1 MPQHGAWAC
10 PATQTYLC
18 SPKPPGPQP
27 WHTAGQQRLR
37 TLPLPSSRQCL
48 FPTVPQAFSA
58 LRHWLTPVLIFLL
71 ILLVSAC
78 AFMRK
83 YLGPV
88 TLDQVVFHLQYGGLD
103 YADPRMISRALR
115 YLFGSVLLAALATWA
130 LRRISL
136 RLQRGL
142 WLLLLG
148 GAAFSVS
155 ATVDDACDDAQ
166 ADAMAQRYV
175 DPSAQ
180 QFEQA
185 GPAPDILIVFI
196 ESLDERYAEPRL
208 AHGPALTELA
218 DWRARGQ
225 RFGAMRTLGGSSWTV
240 GGLFSA
246 LCGVPLQPV
255 GLMSRHAL
263 EYSTRFFDGGACLTD
278 VLARQ
283 GWELSFY
290 GGASLKFAG
299 KGLFMSKH
307 QVARRFGREQWHG
320 QGVEVPGEGWGLLD
334 AELAEEAWADMQRPR
349 DGDRPR
355 ASLLLTVNTH
365 GPSGTADPGCGQ
377 SEDGELSADEQMAR
391 ALACTDHVV
400 ARLARRFA
408 SQADGR
414 RKLVWIMGDHVGP
427 TPLLFDGTDEQWR
440 NRSLFHSLAR
450 FDGQGRPELGPG
462 TGQRSFSHLDVLPT
476 LAEALGLRWQPQP
489 HRLGLGVS
497 LLAPGQPAT
506 LLEQQGYER
515 SNAQLACPS
524 PLFHRLWV
532 GRS

>member
-1 MPQHGAWAC
+1 MPQA
-10 PATQTYLC
+10 PA
-18 SPKPPGPQP
+18 
-27 WHTAGQQRLR
+27 
-37 TLPLPSSRQCL
+37 
-48 FPTVPQAFSA
+48 A
-58 LRHWLTPVLIFLL
+58 LRRWLTPVLLFTL
-71 ILLVSAC
+71 IALVSGT

-88 TLDQVVFHLQYGGLD
+88 TPDQLLFHLQYGGLD

-115 YLFGSVLLAALATWA
+115 YLAGTLLLTWMATAA

-136 RLQRGL
+136 RLQRAM

-148 GAAFSVS
+148 TAAVSVG
-155 ATVDDACDDAQ
+155 ATVDDPCDGEARDTIAE
-166 ADAMAQRYV
+166 AYV
-175 DPSAQ
+175 DPSEQRFTQ
-180 QFEQA
+180 QGQ
-185 GPAPDILIVFI
+185 APDLLIVFI
-196 ESLDERYAEPRL
+196 ESLDERYAEPVGRK
-208 AHGPALTELA
+208 PAALHELV
-218 DWRARGQ
+218 DWRQQGRRLGD
-225 RFGAMRTLGGSSWTV
+225 MRTLGGSSWTV
-240 GGLFSA
+240 GGLFSS

-263 EYSTRFFDGGACLTD
+263 EYSTRFFDGGSCLTD

-299 KGLFMSKH
+299 KGLFMAKH
-307 QVARRFGREQWHG
+307 QVGRRFGKEQWEQ
-320 QGVEVPGEGWGLLD
+320 QGVAVPDQGWGLLD
-334 AELAEEAWADMQRPR
+334 AALTEQAWHDMQRPR

-377 SEDGELSADEQMAR
+377 SEDGELSVDEQMAR

-400 ARLARRFA
+400 AQLARRFA
-408 SQADGR
+408 AQADGR
-414 RKLVWIMGDHVGP
+414 PKLVWIMGDHVGP
-427 TPLLFDGTDEQWR
+427 TPLLFEGSDEQWR
-440 NRSLFHSLAR
+440 HRTLFHTMAR
-450 FDGQGRPELGPG
+450 FDGQGRSSALPAGG
-462 TGQRSFSHLDVLPT
+462 SRVFSHLDVLPT
-476 LAEALGLRWQPQP
+476 LVEALGLSWQPSS

-497 LLAPGQPAT
+497 LLASEAPPT

-515 SNAQLACPS
+515 TNARLSCPS

-532 GRS
+532 DRAQALTGERTSSTGTGA

>member
-1 MPQHGAWAC
+1 MF
-10 PATQTYLC
+10 L
-18 SPKPPGPQP
+18 
-27 WHTAGQQRLR
+27 
-37 TLPLPSSRQCL
+37 
-48 FPTVPQAFSA
+48 
-58 LRHWLTPVLIFLL
+58 LIFL
-71 ILLVSAC
+71 VSAS

-83 YLGPV
+83 YLGEV
-88 TLDQVVFHLQYGGLD
+88 TLDQLIFHLQYGGLD

-115 YLFGSVLLAALATWA
+115 YLAGTLLLTALATWA

-136 RLQRGL
+136 RFQRGM

-155 ATVDDACDDAQ
+155 ATVDDPCDDEQ
-166 ADAMAQRYV
+166 ADTIALRYV
-175 DPSAQ
+175 DPSSQ
-180 QFEQA
+180 QFEQTES
-185 GPAPDILIVFI
+185 APDLLIVFV
-196 ESLDERYAEPRL
+196 ESLDERYAERSQSKD
-208 AHGPALTELA
+208 AAALTELA
-218 DWRARGQ
+218 DWRANGR
-225 RFGAMRTLGGSSWTV
+225 RFGEMRTLGGSSWTV

-255 GLMSRHAL
+255 GLMSRQAL

-307 QVARRFGREQWHG
+307 QVDRRFGREQWQA
-320 QGVEVPGEGWGLLD
+320 QGVDVPADGWGLLD
-334 AELAEEAWADMQRPR
+334 AALTEQAWADMQRPR
-349 DGDRPR
+349 EGDKPR
-355 ASLLLTVNTH
+355 ASLMLTVNTH
-365 GPSGTADPGCGQ
+365 GPAGAADPGCGQ

-400 ARLARRFA
+400 AQLAKRFA

-414 RKLVWIMGDHVGP
+414 RKLVWIMGDHIGP

-440 NRSLFHSLAR
+440 RRSLFHALAR
-450 FDGQGRPELGPG
+450 FDGQGRPEPIPPVRH
-462 TGQRSFSHLDVLPT
+462 RSFSHLDVLPT
-476 LAEALGLRWQPQP
+476 LAEALGLRWAPQS

-497 LLAPGQPAT
+497 LLAPGTPPT
-506 LLEQQGYER
+506 MLEQQGYER

-532 GRS
+532 EQPQPAGVRKSSTGTGA

>member
-1 MPQHGAWAC
+1 MPHV
-10 PATQTYLC
+10 PA
-18 SPKPPGPQP
+18 
-27 WHTAGQQRLR
+27 
-37 TLPLPSSRQCL
+37 
-48 FPTVPQAFSA
+48 A
-58 LRHWLTPVLIFLL
+58 LRRWLIPVFLFLLIFL
-71 ILLVSAC
+71 VSGS

-88 TLDQVVFHLQYGGLD
+88 TPDQLLFHLQYGGLD

-115 YLFGSVLLAALATWA
+115 YLVGTLLLTALATWA
-130 LRRISL
+130 LRRMSL

-148 GAAFSVS
+148 GAAFSVG
-155 ATVDDACDDAQ
+155 ATVDDPCDDQQ
-166 ADAMAQRYV
+166 ADAIAARYV
-175 DPSAQ
+175 DPAAQ
-180 QFEQA
+180 RFEQA
-185 GPAPDILIVFI
+185 ESPPDLLIVFI
-196 ESLDERYAEPRL
+196 ESLDERYAEPSL
-208 AHGPALTELA
+208 PHGAALSELA
-218 DWRARGQ
+218 DWRSQGR
-225 RFGAMRTLGGSSWTV
+225 RFGEMRTLGGSSWTV

-299 KGLFMSKH
+299 KGLFMAKH
-307 QVARRFGREQWHG
+307 QVQRRFGREQW
-320 QGVEVPGEGWGLLD
+320 QERGVSVPAEGWGLLD
-334 AELAEEAWADMQRPR
+334 AGLTAQAWADMQRPR
-349 DGDRPR
+349 DGGKPR

-377 SEDGELSADEQMAR
+377 SEDGELSTDEQMAR

-400 ARLARRFA
+400 AQLARRFA

-414 RKLVWIMGDHVGP
+414 RKLVWIMGDHIGP
-427 TPLLFDGTDEQWR
+427 TPLLFDGSDEQWR
-440 NRSLFHSLAR
+440 KRSLFHTLAR
-450 FDGQGRPELGPG
+450 FDGQGRPEPLPAAVRH
-462 TGQRSFSHLDVLPT
+462 RSFSHLDVLPT
-476 LAEALGLRWQPQP
+476 LAEALGLSWQPQA

-497 LLAPGQPAT
+497 LLAAEQPPT
-506 LLEQQGYER
+506 LLEQQGFER

-532 GRS
+532 DRPQPAGERSKSTGTGA

>member
-1 MPQHGAWAC
+1 MPQV
-10 PATQTYLC
+10 PA
-18 SPKPPGPQP
+18 
-27 WHTAGQQRLR
+27 
-37 TLPLPSSRQCL
+37 
-48 FPTVPQAFSA
+48 A
-58 LRHWLTPVLIFLL
+58 LRRWLTPLLLFLLIFL
-71 ILLVSAC
+71 VSGS

-88 TLDQVVFHLQYGGLD
+88 TPDQLLFHLQYGGLD

-115 YLFGSVLLAALATWA
+115 YLAGTLLLTGLATWA
-130 LRRISL
+130 LRRMSL
-136 RLQRGL
+136 RLQRVL

-148 GAAFSVS
+148 GAAFSVD
-155 ATVDDACDDAQ
+155 ATVDDPCDDQQ
-166 ADAMAQRYV
+166 ADAIAARYV
-175 DPSAQ
+175 DPAVQ
-180 QFEQA
+180 RFEQA
-185 GPAPDILIVFI
+185 EGPPDLLIVFI
-196 ESLDERYAEPRL
+196 ESLDERYAEPTL
-208 AHGPALTELA
+208 PQGAALSELA
-218 DWRARGQ
+218 DWRAKGRT
-225 RFGAMRTLGGSSWTV
+225 FGEMRTLGGSSWTV

-278 VLARQ
+278 VLARL

-299 KGLFMSKH
+299 KGLFMAKH
-307 QVARRFGREQWHG
+307 QVQRRFGREQW
-320 QGVEVPGEGWGLLD
+320 QARGVSVPGEGWGLLD
-334 AELAEEAWADMQRPR
+334 AGLTEQAWADMQRPR
-349 DGDRPR
+349 EGNKPR

-377 SEDGELSADEQMAR
+377 SGDGELSSDEQMAR

-400 ARLARRFA
+400 AQLARRFA

-414 RKLVWIMGDHVGP
+414 RKLVWIMGDHIGP

-440 NRSLFHSLAR
+440 QRSLFHALAR
-450 FDGQGRPELGPG
+450 FDGQGRPEPLP
-462 TGQRSFSHLDVLPT
+462 TTARQRSFSHLDVLPT
-476 LAEALGLRWQPQP
+476 LAEALGLRWQPQA

-497 LLAPGQPAT
+497 LLAAEQPAT

-532 GRS
+532 DRPQAAGERKSSTGTGA

>member
-1 MPQHGAWAC
+1 MPHL
-10 PATQTYLC
+10 PA
-18 SPKPPGPQP
+18 
-27 WHTAGQQRLR
+27 
-37 TLPLPSSRQCL
+37 
-48 FPTVPQAFSA
+48 A
-58 LRHWLTPVLIFLL
+58 LRRWLIPLFLFLLIFL
-71 ILLVSAC
+71 VSGT

-88 TLDQVVFHLQYGGLD
+88 TPDQLLFHLQYGGLD

-115 YLFGSVLLAALATWA
+115 YLAGTLLLTMLATWA
-130 LRRISL
+130 LRRMSL

-148 GAAFSVS
+148 GAAFSVG
-155 ATVDDACDDAQ
+155 ATVDDPCDGES
-166 ADAMAQRYV
+166 ADAIAAHYV
-175 DPSAQ
+175 DPGIQ
-180 QFEQA
+180 RFEQA
-185 GPAPDILIVFI
+185 ESAPDVLIIFI
-196 ESLDERYAEPRL
+196 ESLDERYAEPTQRQ
-208 AHGPALTELA
+208 GPALSELA
-218 DWRARGQ
+218 DWRAQGR
-225 RFGAMRTLGGSSWTV
+225 RFGDMRTLGGSSWTV

-278 VLARQ
+278 VLAGQ

-299 KGLFMSKH
+299 KGLFMAKH
-307 QVARRFGREQWHG
+307 QVARRFGREQW
-320 QGVEVPGEGWGLLD
+320 QQRGVNVPAEGWGVLD
-334 AELAEEAWADMQRPR
+334 ASLTEQAWADMQRPR
-349 DGDRPR
+349 EGTKPR

-377 SEDGELSADEQMAR
+377 SEDGELSSDEQMAR

-427 TPLLFDGTDEQWR
+427 TPLLFDGSDEQWR
-440 NRSLFHSLAR
+440 QRSLFHALAR
-450 FDGQGRPELGPG
+450 FDGQGRPEPLPIA
-462 TGQRSFSHLDVLPT
+462 TRQRSFSHLDVLPT
-476 LAEALGLRWQPQP
+476 LAEALGLRWQPQA

-497 LLAPGQPAT
+497 LLAAGQPPT

-532 GRS
+532 DRPQAAGERKSSTGTGA

>member
-1 MPQHGAWAC
+1 VPHA
-10 PATQTYLC
+10 
-18 SPKPPGPQP
+18 SP
-27 WHTAGQQRLR
+27 
-37 TLPLPSSRQCL
+37 
-48 FPTVPQAFSA
+48 A
-58 LRHWLTPVLIFLL
+58 LRRWLSPLLLFLL
-71 ILLVSAC
+71 ILLVSGS

-88 TLDQVVFHLQYGGLD
+88 TPDQLLFHLQYGGLD

-115 YLFGSVLLAALATWA
+115 YLAGTLALTLLATWA
-130 LRRISL
+130 LRRLSL

-155 ATVDDACDDAQ
+155 ATVDDPCDDEQ
-166 ADAMAQRYV
+166 ADAIAMRYV
-175 DPSAQ
+175 DPATQ
-180 QFEQA
+180 RFEQSE
-185 GPAPDILIVFI
+185 GAPDLLVVFI
-196 ESLDERYAEPRL
+196 ESLDERYAEPGLPQGAGLSELAAWR
-208 AHGPALTELA
+208 AHG
-218 DWRARGQ
+218 R
-225 RFGAMRTLGGSSWTV
+225 RFGEMRTLGGSSWTV

-299 KGLFMSKH
+299 KGLFMAKH
-307 QVARRFGREQWHG
+307 QVGRRFGREQW
-320 QGVEVPGEGWGLLD
+320 QERGVPVPGEGWGLLD
-334 AELAEEAWADMQRPR
+334 AALTEQAWADMQRPR
-349 DGDRPR
+349 QGDQPR

-365 GPSGTADPGCGQ
+365 GPSGAADPGCGQ
-377 SEDGELSADEQMAR
+377 SDDGELSSDEQMAR

-400 ARLARRFA
+400 AQLARRFA

-414 RKLVWIMGDHVGP
+414 RKLVWIMGDHIGP
-427 TPLLFDGTDEQWR
+427 TPLLFEGTDEQWR
-440 NRSLFHSLAR
+440 QRTLFHALAR
-450 FDGQGRPELGPG
+450 FDGQGRPEPLPA
-462 TGQRSFSHLDVLPT
+462 TRHRSFSHLDVLPT
-476 LAEALGLRWQPQP
+476 LAEALGLRWAPQS

-497 LLAPGQPAT
+497 LLASGQPPT
-506 LLEQQGYER
+506 LLEQQGFER

-532 GRS
+532 GRPQADGARSSSTGTGA

>member
-1 MPQHGAWAC
+1 MLHA
-10 PATQTYLC
+10 PA
-18 SPKPPGPQP
+18 G
-27 WHTAGQQRLR
+27 LR
-37 TLPLPSSRQCL
+37 R
-48 FPTVPQAFSA
+48 
-58 LRHWLTPVLIFLL
+58 WLTPLLLFLLIFL
-71 ILLVSAC
+71 VSGS

-88 TLDQVVFHLQYGGLD
+88 TPDQLLFHPQYGGLD
-103 YADPRMISRALR
+103 YADPRMVSRALR
-115 YLFGSVLLAALATWA
+115 YLAGTLLLTLLATWA
-130 LRRISL
+130 LRRMAP

-155 ATVDDACDDAQ
+155 ATVDDPCDDEQ
-166 ADAMAQRYV
+166 ADTIATRYV
-175 DPSAQ
+175 DPAAQ
-180 QFEQA
+180 RFEQS
-185 GPAPDILIVFI
+185 GSPPDLLIVFI
-196 ESLDERYAEPRL
+196 ESLDERYAEPSRPQGAAL
-208 AHGPALTELA
+208 AELA
-218 DWRARGQ
+218 DWRSHGR
-225 RFGAMRTLGGSSWTV
+225 RFGEMRTLGGSSWTV

-299 KGLFMSKH
+299 KGLFMARH
-307 QVARRFGREQWHG
+307 HVGRRFGREQWQQ
-320 QGVEVPGEGWGLLD
+320 QGVPVPAEGWGLLD
-334 AELAEEAWADMQRPR
+334 AALTEQAWADMQRPR
-349 DGDRPR
+349 EGNKPR

-377 SEDGELSADEQMAR
+377 SEDGELSTDEQMAR

-400 ARLARRFA
+400 AKLARRFA
-408 SQADGR
+408 AQADGR

-440 NRSLFHSLAR
+440 QRGLFHALAR
-450 FDGQGRPELGPG
+450 FDGQGRAEPLPPARP
-462 TGQRSFSHLDVLPT
+462 RSFSHLDVLPT
-476 LAEALGLRWQPQP
+476 LAEALGLRWQPQS

-497 LLAPGQPAT
+497 LLADEQPPT
-506 LLEQQGYER
+506 LLEQQGFER

-532 GRS
+532 DRPQAEGVRSRSTGTGA